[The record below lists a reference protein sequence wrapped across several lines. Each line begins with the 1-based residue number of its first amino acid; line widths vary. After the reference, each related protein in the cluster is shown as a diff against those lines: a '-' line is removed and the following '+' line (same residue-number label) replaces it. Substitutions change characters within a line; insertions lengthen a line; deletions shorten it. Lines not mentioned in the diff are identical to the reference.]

1 MTAERPTLTTWRA
14 ILYGAGVV
22 GAIDFAYATIF
33 LVAKGRPWTRPWHA
47 VASAIL
53 GPDSFNGGYPTAL
66 LGIVLHFTVAT
77 CIVSVYMIISRW
89 LPIMRQKTL
98 VCGLGFGMIAF
109 FVMNLVVIPLT
120 RIGYQPLVWTPFA
133 IGGLL
138 VHTLLIGPTAAYFAG
153 RTVH

>member
-1 MTAERPTLTTWRA
+1 MTDERPALTTWRA

-33 LVAKGRPWTRPWHA
+33 VVAKGRPWTRPWQT
-47 VASAIL
+47 VASAVL
-53 GPDSFNGGYPTAL
+53 GPASFDGGTATVL
-66 LGIVLHFTVAT
+66 LGIALHFTVAT

-98 VCGLGFGMIAF
+98 VCGLVFGAIAF
-109 FVMNLVVIPLT
+109 FVMNLVVLPLT
-120 RIGYQPLVWTPFA
+120 RLGYHPIVWTPFA

-138 VHTLLIGPTAAYFAG
+138 VHTLLIGPATAYFAG
-153 RTVH
+153 RTVR